1 MNKKYRDLLNKDRFD
16 MVSVR
21 LSKGQIDILD
31 KCCKLTGQNRTELIR
46 EAVSSYIYKL
56 YNDLKVENK

>member
-31 KCCKLTGQNRTELIR
+31 KCCKLTGQNRT
-46 EAVSSYIYKL
+46 
-56 YNDLKVENK
+56 